1 MYEEVPMN
9 RYVIFPGSTADDLE
23 PLGLAIHDLLNRLP
37 ITARSRDVPG
47 IRIEGGRIVD
57 RSYSGP
63 VLEQVLRDN
72 VVLKTTPASG
82 AYKGVPVIVSP
93 IRDSGGIAIGA
104 IGVVDITGIF
114 DLATL
119 MEHQSAILQQVCGKD
134 PCPLPTEQI
143 EAKR

>member
-1 MYEEVPMN
+1 MDQ
-9 RYVIFPGSTADDLE
+9 YVISPGSSADDLQPIALCLHE
-23 PLGLAIHDLLNRLP
+23 IVGRLP
-37 ITARSRDVPG
+37 VTARSLEHPG
-47 IRIEGGRIVD
+47 VRIENGTLID
-57 RSYSGP
+57 REYSGP
-63 VLEQVLRDN
+63 VLERAIRENAVQ
-72 VVLKTTPASG
+72 KTTPSSG

-93 IRDSGGIAIGA
+93 IRNGDEAAIGA

-143 EAKR
+143 AARR